1 MKTIRVLL
9 AEDHHVVRTAV
20 AALLSKEPDIEVVG
34 EVAEGTALMATVEKS
49 RPDIVLMD
57 AQMPNHRPVAAAE
70 RLRALF
76 PEVQIVV
83 LSAYDL
89 PEYVVGLLRAG
100 AIGYVLKDDPAEM
113 LVRAVRA
120 AAQGED
126 WVSPR
131 VAKVLVERVRSQEQS
146 PITALTERETEVL
159 QLMAHGRTNAE
170 IARQLVISE
179 HTVKNHVSS
188 IFRKLNVETRVD
200 AVLHAISAG
209 LVTTGEIRDELDA

>member
-20 AALLSKEPDIEVVG
+20 AALLTKEPDIEVVG
-34 EVAEGTALMATVEKS
+34 EVAEGNALMAMVEKS

-89 PEYVVGLLRAG
+89 PEYVVGLLKAG

-120 AAQGED
+120 AAHGED
-126 WVSPR
+126 WVTPR
-131 VAKVLVERVRSQEQS
+131 VAKVLVERVRSQGDS
-146 PITALTERETEVL
+146 PIAALTERETEVL
-159 QLMAHGRTNAE
+159 QLMAHGRTNSE

-179 HTVKNHVSS
+179 HTVKNHVRASS
-188 IFRKLNVETRVD
+188 ASSTSRRAWTPCSTR
-200 AVLHAISAG
+200 SAPDWSQRAKSA
-209 LVTTGEIRDELDA
+209 TS